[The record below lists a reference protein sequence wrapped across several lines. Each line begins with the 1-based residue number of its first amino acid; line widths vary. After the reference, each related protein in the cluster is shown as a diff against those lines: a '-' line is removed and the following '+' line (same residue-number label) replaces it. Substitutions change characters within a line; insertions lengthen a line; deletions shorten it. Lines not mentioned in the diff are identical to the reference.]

1 MKLIICLIA
10 YFMRH
15 SYKTHVSPYDTSI
28 VIQTLLQHLKNSNLE
43 NFWSPKVSVQ
53 NVIDFKKKKV
63 LKELTFNPRGEAFVV
78 EKRKISGHFSEKL
91 ELMEFPF
98 DHQASRLLQTN
109 HSHFFSHQFHS
120 LALKTNSLIHLLLF
134 ITCTFNTFM
143 QYF

>member
-1 MKLIICLIA
+1 MVP
-10 YFMRH
+10 
-15 SYKTHVSPYDTSI
+15 SDTSI

-98 DHQASRLLQTN
+98 DHQASRLPQTN

-120 LALKTNSLIHLLLF
+120 LALKQIPKLICCCL
-134 ITCTFNTFM
+134 
-143 QYF
+143 